1 MKGMC
6 RQMLRSCAGPY
17 ALDMVAIHHS
27 GELYTHLVIDQ
38 EHFHS
43 ARV

>member
-1 MKGMC
+1 MIGMC
-6 RQMLRSCAGPY
+6 RQMLRSCAGSC

-27 GELYTHLVIDQ
+27 GELFAHLVIDQ
-38 EHFHS
+38 QHFRS